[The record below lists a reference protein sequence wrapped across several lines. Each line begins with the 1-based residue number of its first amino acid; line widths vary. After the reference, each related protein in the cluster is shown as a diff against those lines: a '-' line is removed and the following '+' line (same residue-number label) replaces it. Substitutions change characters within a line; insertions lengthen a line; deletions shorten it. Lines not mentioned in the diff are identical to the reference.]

1 MSAAPV
7 DALIAVLYMSG
18 WGTAAAAV
26 VILLSLL
33 LRRLPCSRTA
43 LLLLWAVVGFRLLCP
58 AAPASALSLF
68 NLPGADGLTLAAEGL
83 ERGYAGGA
91 EAYPYGTEE
100 YDRAVAAGA
109 RPELDALSRTVVY
122 WQAEENAPARTA
134 REVYGPVLAAV
145 WLAGVGAML
154 AYGAGSCLL
163 LRRRLR
169 FAVRDETEPGV
180 WLSDRVAGPCV
191 VGLFRPRIYLPF
203 GLTGEQRSHILAHER
218 EHLRTGD
225 PLWKALA
232 WAALSVHWF
241 NPLLWAAYLV
251 FSRQLEDACDQRTL
265 RRLGGEARAA
275 YSQTLLDLASGR
287 APRPGLSPLSFGEGD
302 TGRRVRA
309 ALSFRKPARW
319 ATAAVLLAA
328 AVAGLFLAT
337 GRWDGGDRLGVVEID
352 GTSCVDIAP
361 RPLPVR
367 LLGAQAEVLEADIL
381 ADFENT
387 PPWSSRFPG
396 MPIYDG
402 LSFSEL
408 QGMLGRVPLRESAAL
423 AGALYDDPRIDPWDG
438 PGDLVPATYTLETS
452 GRTDGTIE
460 GGNAAFRCSKDGFTV
475 VMQISMQFVREV
487 ERVQFQAAAPLDG
500 QGSFYD
506 MANGGRAYLYAREG
520 QETGTVLMAW
530 ARLDGV
536 VYRIQLN
543 TTEETEGPGAQ
554 AAAYALMTEILD
566 GFA

>member
-83 ERGYAGGA
+83 ESGYAGGA

-109 RPELDALSRTVVY
+109 RPELDELHRTVVY
-122 WQAEENAPARTA
+122 WQTEENAPARTA

-191 VGLFRPRIYLPF
+191 VGLLRPRIYLPF
-203 GLTGEQRSHILAHER
+203 GLTGEQRSHILAH
-218 EHLRTGD
+218 
-225 PLWKALA
+225 
-232 WAALSVHWF
+232 
-241 NPLLWAAYLV
+241 
-251 FSRQLEDACDQRTL
+251 
-265 RRLGGEARAA
+265 
-275 YSQTLLDLASGR
+275 
-287 APRPGLSPLSFGEGD
+287 
-302 TGRRVRA
+302 
-309 ALSFRKPARW
+309 
-319 ATAAVLLAA
+319 
-328 AVAGLFLAT
+328 AT

-352 GTSCVDIAP
+352 GTSYVDIAP
-361 RPLPVR
+361 RPLSVR

-423 AGALYDDPRIDPWDG
+423 AGALYDDPRIDPWD
-438 PGDLVPATYTLETS
+438 
-452 GRTDGTIE
+452 
-460 GGNAAFRCSKDGFTV
+460 
-475 VMQISMQFVREV
+475 
-487 ERVQFQAAAPLDG
+487 
-500 QGSFYD
+500 
-506 MANGGRAYLYAREG
+506 
-520 QETGTVLMAW
+520 
-530 ARLDGV
+530 
-536 VYRIQLN
+536 
-543 TTEETEGPGAQ
+543 
-554 AAAYALMTEILD
+554 
-566 GFA
+566 

>member
-83 ERGYAGGA
+83 ESGYAGGA

-109 RPELDALSRTVVY
+109 RPELDELSRTVVY

-134 REVYGPVLAAV
+134 REAYGPVLAAV

-232 WAALSVHWF
+232 WTALSVHWF
-241 NPLLWAAYLV
+241 NPLLWAVYPV
-251 FSRQLEDACDQRTL
+251 FARQLEDACDQRTL
-265 RRLGGEARAA
+265 RRLGGEQRAA
-275 YSQTLLDLASGR
+275 YCQTLLDLASGR

-328 AVAGLFLAT
+328 VVAGLFLAT

-352 GTSCVDIAP
+352 GTSCVDVSP

-381 ADFENT
+381 ADFENS

-423 AGALYDDPRIDPWDG
+423 ADALYQDPTQDPEDG
-438 PGDLVPATYTLETS
+438 PDYVTPAAYSLVITGAEDGAVDS
-452 GRTDGTIE
+452 GY
-460 GGNAAFRCSKDGFTV
+460 AFAQCHRDGFTV
-475 VMQISMQFVREV
+475 ETLIFF
-487 ERVQFQAAAPLDG
+487 QFQGGREQILIFPLDG
-500 QGSFYD
+500 QAGLCD
-506 MANGGRAYLYAREG
+506 MANGCQAFFGTDIYLNSVFAYT
-520 QETGTVLMAW
+520 QM
-530 ARLDGV
+530 DGV
-536 VYRIQLN
+536 TYCINVSPPAGMDIEDPEN
-543 TTEETEGPGAQ
+543 Q
-554 AAAYALMTEILD
+554 AAARALMTEILD
-566 GFA
+566 GFS